1 MWHFTKI
8 DVDINEV
15 ISEEHAEVS
24 HAALTLA
31 LLPCART
38 KLIVCSMSL
47 RLWNVFYIL
56 CEYLVVFHL
65 NLANSVVPD

>member
-24 HAALTLA
+24 CAALTLT
-31 LLPCART
+31 LLPSACA
-38 KLIVCSMSL
+38 KLIVC
-47 RLWNVFYIL
+47 
-56 CEYLVVFHL
+56 
-65 NLANSVVPD
+65 

>member
-38 KLIVCSMSL
+38 KLIVCS
-47 RLWNVFYIL
+47 
-56 CEYLVVFHL
+56 CHL
-65 NLANSVVPD
+65 GYGMYFTSSVSTWLYFI